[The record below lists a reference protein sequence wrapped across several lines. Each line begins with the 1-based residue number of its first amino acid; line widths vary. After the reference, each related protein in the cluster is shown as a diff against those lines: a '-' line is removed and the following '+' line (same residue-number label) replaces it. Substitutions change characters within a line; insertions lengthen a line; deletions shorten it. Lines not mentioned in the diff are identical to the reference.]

1 MVSNGIDLAGA
12 VWHKSS
18 FSTTENCVEVAELG
32 SRLAVRDSKNP
43 AEGVLVFA
51 AAEWDTFIQG
61 VRAGEFS

>member
-1 MVSNGIDLAGA
+1 MVSNGIDPTGA

-43 AEGVLVFA
+43 TDGALVFA
-51 AAEWDTFIQG
+51 ATEWDAFIEG
-61 VRAGEFS
+61 VRTGEFS